1 MASTDLFVS
10 VVAPL
15 HNDADIITAFVDE
28 TMRMLAAHYANY
40 ELVLVDDGSRD
51 DTVGRAAALLER
63 YPCMRLIRLSRRFGQ
78 EIAISAGL
86 DSVIGDFVV
95 VMLPDSDPPDV
106 VPEMVE
112 RSRSGAG
119 IVFGI
124 RRTRAGEPAWL
135 RSGAS
140 LFYSLCNRW
149 LGLHLPRNSTHF
161 RVLSRQALNAVIQT
175 RDRTRYLRTLSA
187 FVGYG
192 NQGFEYEPRQRR
204 TPPRTKSFIESFD
217 LAISI
222 VVANSTRPLRLV
234 TWLALLISGFF
245 LLYMLYIVGVYLF
258 KPGFAE
264 GWVTLSM
271 QSAVAFF
278 FLFLILTVLSE
289 YLGRLL
295 GEVKEGPLYYVLEE
309 RNSSILI
316 ADEARRNVVVHS
328 VDRTTT

>member
-15 HNDADIITAFVDE
+15 HNDADILASFVDE

-51 DTVGRAAALLER
+51 DTVVRAGELLR
-63 YPCMRLIRLSRRFGQ
+63 QYPCVRLIRLSRRFGQ

-95 VMLPDSDPPDV
+95 VMLPDSDPPDL
-106 VPEMVE
+106 VPAMIE
-112 RSRSGAG
+112 RSRAGTG

-135 RSGAS
+135 RAGAS
-140 LFYSLCNRW
+140 LFYSLSNRW
-149 LGLHLPRNSTHF
+149 LGLNLPRNSTHF

-204 TPPRTKSFIESFD
+204 TPPRTKSVFESLD
-217 LAISI
+217 LAVSI

-234 TWLALLISGFF
+234 TWLALLISGFH
-245 LLYMLYIVGVYLF
+245 LLYMIYIVAIYLF
-258 KPGFAE
+258 KPRFAE

-278 FLFLILTVLSE
+278 FLFLILTVVSE

-316 ADEARRNVVVHS
+316 ADEERRNVVIHS
-328 VDRTTT
+328 VERTT

>member
-15 HNDADIITAFVDE
+15 HNDADIIVDFVDE
-28 TMRMLAAHYANY
+28 TIRMLVAHYASY

-51 DTVGRAAALLER
+51 GTIQRAGELLER
-63 YPCMRLIRLSRRFGQ
+63 FACVRLIRLSRRFGQ

-95 VMLPDSDPPDV
+95 VMLPDTDPPEL
-106 VPEMVE
+106 VPAMIA
-112 RSRSGAG
+112 RARGGAG

-124 RRTRAGEPAWL
+124 RRTRAGEPTWL
-135 RSGAS
+135 RGGAS

-149 LGLHLPRNSTHF
+149 LGLGLPRNSTHF
-161 RVLSRQALNAVIQT
+161 RVLSRQALNAVIRT
-175 RDRTRYLRTLSA
+175 HDRTRYLRTLSA

-192 NQGFEYEPRQRR
+192 NQGFEYDQKQRR
-204 TPPRTKSFIESFD
+204 TPPRTKSVVESIE
-217 LAISI
+217 LALSI
-222 VVANSTRPLRLV
+222 VIANSTRPLRLV
-234 TWLALLISGFF
+234 TWLALFISAFY
-245 LLYMLYIVGVYLF
+245 LLYMLYIVGIYLF
-258 KPGFAE
+258 KPRFAE
-264 GWVTLSM
+264 GWVTLSL

-278 FLFLILTVLSE
+278 FLFLILTVVSE

-309 RNSSILI
+309 RNSSTLI
-316 ADEARRNVVVHS
+316 ADEERRNVVVHS
-328 VDRTTT
+328 VERTP

>member
-1 MASTDLFVS
+1 MSSTDLFVS

-15 HNDADIITAFVDE
+15 HNDADIIVGYVDD
-28 TMRMLAAHYANY
+28 TMRMLAEHYENY

-51 DTVGRAAALLER
+51 GTVERATDLLQR
-63 YPCMRLIRLSRRFGQ
+63 YSCVRLIRLSRRFGQ

-95 VMLPDSDPPDV
+95 VMLPDSDPPDQ
-106 VPEMVE
+106 VPAMIE
-112 RSRSGAG
+112 RSRQGTG

-124 RRTRAGEPAWL
+124 RRTRAGEPIWL
-135 RSGAS
+135 RAGAS
-140 LFYSLCNRW
+140 LFYTVCNRW
-149 LGLHLPRNSTHF
+149 LDLNLPRNSTHF
-161 RVLSRQALNAVIQT
+161 RVLSRQALNAVIRTQ
-175 RDRTRYLRTLSA
+175 DRTRYLRTLSA

-192 NQGFEYEPRQRR
+192 NQGFEYEPVQRR
-204 TPPRTKSFIESFD
+204 TPARTKSVVESID

-222 VVANSTRPLRLV
+222 VVSNSTRPLRLI
-234 TWLALLISGFF
+234 TWLALLISAFH
-245 LLYMLYIVGVYLF
+245 LLYMFYIVGIYLF

-278 FLFLILTVLSE
+278 FLFLTLTFLSE

-295 GEVKEGPLYYVLEE
+295 GEVKDGPLYYVLEE

-316 ADEARRNVVVHS
+316 ADEQRRNVVVHS
-328 VDRTTT
+328 VERTT